1 MEINKFTGKPIYN
14 NEEKQHFEKK
24 SGKKPYNKEKKERQP
39 KPIPVYDEFQREI
52 TADLMCQVKMFYETH
67 SAGTTADEST
77 KKMSEKNL
85 FSIYPAW
92 PFVIG
97 EEGSETGEMWQL
109 DRSVRMDRET
119 GELQRASCS
128 LVVLD
133 WKERTPVYFIQ
144 ANMNKNGGMITVT
157 PMGDKAPNYHN
168 ALRTKIPSIVDFF
181 KPVPASNFDE
191 TFMDE
196 ITAANSK

>member
-1 MEINKFTGKPIYN
+1 MEINKFTGKPIYT
-14 NEEKQHFEKK
+14 NEEKQRFEKK
-24 SGKKPYNKEKKERQP
+24 PGKKPYNKEKKERQP
-39 KPIPVYDEFQREI
+39 KPAPVYDEFQKEI
-52 TADLMCQVKMFYETH
+52 TADLMRQVEAFYETH
-67 SAGTTADEST
+67 GAAMPDAEA

-97 EEGSETGEMWQL
+97 EEGNETGEMWQL

-119 GELQRASCS
+119 GELHRASCS

-133 WKERTPVYFIQ
+133 WKERIPMYFIQ

-168 ALRTKIPSIVDFF
+168 ALRTKIPSITDFL
-181 KPVPASNFDE
+181 KPVPASNFEDTPVAE
-191 TFMDE
+191 TE
-196 ITAANSK
+196 TTAE